1 MLIRTLDIYIFFY
14 KLSLKVTLCV
24 LSALILLS
32 SITSIVNNLVVVDVS
47 AQQFQ
52 QQGQLTSLQD
62 TSIASTVEAEPEIPS
77 LNILLENP
85 HLKALLENPDL
96 NAMLDN
102 PDPNVLLENPNVKAL
117 LEDPEVNALG
127 EYP

>member
-14 KLSLKVTLCV
+14 KLLLKVTLCV

-32 SITSIVNNLVVVDVS
+32 PITSIFNNLVVVDVS

-62 TSIASTVEAEPEIPS
+62 TSIATTVQAEPEIPS

-85 HLKALLENPDL
+85 HLKALLENPDI
-96 NAMLDN
+96 
-102 PDPNVLLENPNVKAL
+102 KAL

-127 EYP
+127 EYFR